1 MFAFPSETS
10 EIIITPKL
18 GVRKI
23 GGIPLSGARADV

>member
-23 GGIPLSGARADV
+23 GGIPGRKLER